1 MAEVIL
7 NADAEKENINSLTR
21 KNVLVL
27 GEHGYDKT
35 LLLKRIAHHYPENN
49 IRQVQ

>member
-27 GEHGYDKT
+27 GEHGHGKT
-35 LLLKRIAHHYPENN
+35 LLLKRIAHHYLENN
-49 IRQVQ
+49 ILQQ